1 MAKINAGPMAKPH
14 GSAIWAVEVNEKHA
28 ISPNCKVLSRVQRQ
42 GRLCD
47 APLEVRNRNDRGRV
61 GCRSPGPRS
70 EYLAHLVEFL
80 ERIMH
85 PMPRSGT
92 APLGQARSEEHTSE
106 LQSLMRI
113 SYAVFCLKKKKTHQS
128 IYNVMSLYESLT
140 VVYQRDYTNHN

>member
-1 MAKINAGPMAKPH
+1 MEMPVKSIVLAKIHVGPIAKHH
-14 GSAIWAVEVNEKHA
+14 GRASLAVAVNEKHA

-80 ERIMH
+80 ER
-85 PMPRSGT
+85 
-92 APLGQARSEEHTSE
+92 SEEHTSE

-113 SYAVFCLKKKKTHQS
+113 SYAVFCLKKKTHK
-128 IYNVMSLYESLT
+128 
-140 VVYQRDYTNHN
+140 

>member
-1 MAKINAGPMAKPH
+1 MRISDWSSDVCSSDLMPVKSIVLAKIHVGPIAKHH
-14 GSAIWAVEVNEKHA
+14 GRASLAVAVNEKHA

-92 APLGQARSEEHTSE
+92 APLGQAAIPFGFSDGRSRPTEDRKSTRLNSSH
-106 LQSLMRI
+106 
-113 SYAVFCLKKKKTHQS
+113 
-128 IYNVMSLYESLT
+128 
-140 VVYQRDYTNHN
+140 

>member
-92 APLGQARSEEHTSE
+92 APLGQAALPFGFSAGSSRATDQRRRSSDERRGGKEWGRTGE
-106 LQSLMRI
+106 IRW
-113 SYAVFCLKKKKTHQS
+113 
-128 IYNVMSLYESLT
+128 
-140 VVYQRDYTNHN
+140 